1 MDTLS
6 LSVKL
11 QQLPEADADALLR
24 LLWIWNPRNPVVGNV
39 VSFHKLRASVL
50 VAVVWRWVRPDPVR
64 SFARELAAAQEA
76 NSNQSREMTRK
87 LPQK

>member
-50 VAVVWRWVRPDPVR
+50 VRLLTNTQVRRHWTSPEVEPI
-64 SFARELAAAQEA
+64 
-76 NSNQSREMTRK
+76 
-87 LPQK
+87 